1 MSSQH
6 WNDAGQFIE
15 TFKIILMQIYTDDST
30 SVDSI
35 ELDIMLDEIKKNVME
50 CW

>member
-1 MSSQH
+1 
-6 WNDAGQFIE
+6 
-15 TFKIILMQIYTDDST
+15 MQIYTDDST